1 MHLHTRVH
9 TYMCAYTHTAI
20 MIEMENLGIKDFRK
34 RIHDGAIVDLSK
46 TTITFCKSV
55 LNFVNDALK
64 LNAPDLHVIF
74 IDSFC
79 DIFNNMVVLYVDA
92 MKRDENIPMMDSIMG
107 DGDFVINTVLP
118 TIGERINSLL
128 GGIDLPELAELHAK

>member
-1 MHLHTRVH
+1 M
-9 TYMCAYTHTAI
+9 YTHIHIHTHIAI

-34 RIHDGAIVDLSK
+34 RIHGGAIVDLSK

-55 LNFVNDALK
+55 FNFVSDALK
-64 LNAPDLHVIF
+64 LHAPDLLVIF
-74 IDSFC
+74 IDAFC

-92 MKRDENIPMMDSIMG
+92 IKRDENIPMMDSIVG
-107 DGDFVINTVLP
+107 DGEFVINTVLP

-128 GGIDLPELAELHAK
+128 GGMEMPELVELHAK